1 MDYWA
6 SLIAHWVKKELDELG
21 YTEPDDMSVMRLT
34 EMTTRDVAFFHYR
47 ESDKVCNIIIP
58 RGGTLY
64 NFITDKNFRVAN
76 CVFRVTPP
84 IDGYSV
90 EFMKVNN
97 YGKATKTN
105 DYIVFENVAITAV
118 DNLESCSLVSQN
130 QEDLDHYKFP
140 FPVDIFHR
148 VMKLFGL

>member
-6 SLIAHWVKKELDELG
+6 SLIAHWVKRELNELG
-21 YTEPDDMSVMRLT
+21 YCEPDDMSVMRLT

-47 ESDKVCNIIIP
+47 EMDKICNIIVP
-58 RGGTLY
+58 RGGTL
-64 NFITDKNFRVAN
+64 FKFLTEKNHRVAN

-84 IDGYSV
+84 IDDYTV

-97 YGKATKTN
+97 YGKATATG

-130 QEDLDHYKFP
+130 LDDLDQFKFP
-140 FPVDIFHR
+140 FPLDIFNR
-148 VMKLFGL
+148 VLRLFGL